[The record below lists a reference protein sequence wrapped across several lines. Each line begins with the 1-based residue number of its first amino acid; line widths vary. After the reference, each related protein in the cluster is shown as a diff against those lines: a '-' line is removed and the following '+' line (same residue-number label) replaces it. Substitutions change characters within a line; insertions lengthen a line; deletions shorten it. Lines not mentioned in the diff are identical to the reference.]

1 MSIRARLSVLLA
13 GMSLSLILT
22 AASAVVSLNDLNAR
36 MNEVYDRKLA
46 AMELSQQLKTAMADL
61 NQYLIVS
68 SRQMKAGLTY
78 FQDEIRQRKE
88 RVHTILGQI
97 DAMAS
102 ADPQTAEFVAQMKD
116 GWQKF
121 LSSSEELE
129 DAIVSTDFNRFIARY
144 QTALREINQVLVN
157 ADMLYKMKSEEVS
170 ASRNYIR
177 QAKNRAVAA
186 SALVFL
192 VAWAAIGAYGFLTYR
207 NISRRLRKLVRVNAQ
222 IATGDLRVPPMK
234 EGRDEIGTL
243 AQSANRIVRNLTAMI
258 ADTQQS
264 VLRMTASVEQV
275 GRSIAEASTAART
288 IAGNVRDIAVGTAE
302 QAKALEQSLEA
313 VTRLE
318 ASVTNISEIV
328 ADLQKNT
335 ESLNETVNL
344 GASELSATAAH
355 IDTAVDAQRAVVEA
369 FDRLGRELGQI
380 KQFSERI
387 SRIAKNTNILA
398 INASIE
404 AARAGAHGREFAVLA
419 AEIRQLSMETT
430 QTAKDVTDL
439 VVQNEQK
446 IAEVRQHLSQ
456 TADSSRR
463 SRQAFLSACDIFREI
478 SRMFRET
485 NEKLSD
491 VFGRIDDI
499 LRQSRSISGRLSEI
513 SSVSEQISAAMQE
526 IDASV
531 DRQAQHFREI
541 AEAADVQTAQADL
554 VRRCVAQFAVGD
566 NI

>member
-1 MSIRARLSVLLA
+1 MSIRARLSVLLV
-13 GMSLSLILT
+13 GMSLSLLLT
-22 AASAVVSLNDLNAR
+22 AASAVMSLNDLNNR
-36 MNEVYDRKLA
+36 MNEVYERKLA

-88 RVHTILGQI
+88 RVETILGQV

-102 ADPQTAEFVAQMKD
+102 ADPQAAEFVAQMKD

-129 DAIVSTDFNRFIARY
+129 DAILSTDFNRFIARY

-177 QAKNRAVAA
+177 QAKNRAIAA

-243 AQSANRIVRNLTAMI
+243 AQSANRIVRNLTSMI
-258 ADTQQS
+258 ADTQRS
-264 VLRMTASVEQV
+264 VLRMTESVEQV

-288 IAGNVRDIAVGTAE
+288 IAGNVRDVAVGTAE
-302 QAKALEQSLEA
+302 QAKALEQSLES
-313 VTRLE
+313 VSRLE
-318 ASVTNISEIV
+318 TSVAKIAEIV

-335 ESLNETVNL
+335 ESLNETVSL

-404 AARAGAHGREFAVLA
+404 AARTGAHGREFAVLA
-419 AEIRQLSMETT
+419 AEIRRLSMETT
-430 QTAKDVTDL
+430 QTAKDVTEL
-439 VVQNEQK
+439 VVQNEQR

-485 NEKLSD
+485 NEKLTD

-499 LRQSRSISGRLSEI
+499 LRQSQSISGRLSEI

-526 IDASV
+526 VDASV
-531 DRQAQHFREI
+531 DQQAQHFREI
-541 AEAADVQTAQADL
+541 AEAAEVQIAQADL
-554 VRRCVAQFAVGD
+554 VRRCVAQFVVGD